1 MICLCGID
9 YSHPALGGG
18 FGPGFKVVGGY
29 DLFNND
35 ADPMD
40 DHYHGTHVA
49 GIVAAEGNGLRGVAP
64 RASLMAFKVLDASG
78 FASESIIISGIE
90 RAMDPN
96 DDGDFRD
103 RVDIINMS
111 LGGPGD
117 PDNALSRA
125 TDNAVKLGTVV
136 CVAAG
141 NHGGPGNHYF
151 DTIGSPGTAR
161 LAITVGA
168 SDKSDQLA
176 VFSSKGPNKKIFSV
190 KPEVVAPGVDI
201 NSTFSN
207 HAYDRHSGTSMAAP
221 HVAGVCALLKSLHP
235 SWTPEQIKSALMTT
249 AIDISEEIMAQ
260 GAGRIDALRAAEAS
274 VFVSP
279 AHLSFGAVDVSQTA
293 WSVRDTITIANQSA
307 TAKDFNVTI
316 TGFQPGIS
324 LTATP
329 SSFSLA
335 AGDSQHVSM
344 HLDS

>member
-117 PDNALSRA
+117 PDNALSQA

-190 KPEVVAPGVDI
+190 KPEVVAPGVDL

-221 HVAGVCALLKSLHP
+221 HVASVCAVEVSP
-235 SWTPEQIKSALMTT
+235 SFLDAGTDQVRFDDDRDRHQRGNYGARRWAYRCAARRRSVGLCFSRAFELRCRRCLPNRLERPRYHHHSESISNGQRLQRHDHRPSARNQS
-249 AIDISEEIMAQ
+249 D
-260 GAGRIDALRAAEAS
+260 GDALE
-274 VFVSP
+274 FQ
-279 AHLSFGAVDVSQTA
+279 FGS
-293 WSVRDTITIANQSA
+293 R
-307 TAKDFNVTI
+307 
-316 TGFQPGIS
+316 
-324 LTATP
+324 
-329 SSFSLA
+329 
-335 AGDSQHVSM
+335 
-344 HLDS
+344 